1 MELYNKFRAVPEEAK
16 KTIGGGRLKGFTD
29 INPMWRIKMLTE
41 AFGMCGEGWYYTVT
55 DKRLEKGANGEIA
68 AFVDINL
75 FVKLKKKCKYNAI
88 NEQGETVETIA
99 DCEEWSM
106 PIFGTGGSSFV
117 ANEKSGAFTSDEC
130 FKMALTDALSIA
142 CKSLGMGADVYFEKD
157 RTKYDQQ
164 ADRTPAKPQP
174 EVPKPEPL
182 TDMETVQIA
191 LSEMTTAKE
200 VADYWRA
207 NKEMQGNQAFVKLVT
222 EKGKKLKA
230 NENK

>member
-16 KTIGGGRLKGFTD
+16 KPIKGGRLSGFTD

-41 AFGMCGEGWYYTVT
+41 QYGPSGIGWYTEILE
-55 DKRLEKGANGEIA
+55 KKLEKGANGEIA
-68 AFVDINL
+68 AFMDINL
-75 FVKLKKKCKYNAI
+75 FVRN
-88 NEQGETVETIA
+88 G
-99 DCEEWSM
+99 EEWSKG
-106 PIFGTGGSSFV
+106 IFGTGGSTFV
-117 ANEKSGAFTSDEC
+117 ANEKAGLYTSDEC
-130 FKMALTDALSIA
+130 FKMAYTDALSVA

-164 ADRTPAKPQP
+164 ADRTTAKTQP
-174 EVPKPEPL
+174 EEPKPEPL

>member
-16 KTIGGGRLKGFTD
+16 KQIGGGRLKGFTD

-41 AFGMCGEGWYYTVT
+41 QFGPCGIGWYTEVLE
-55 DKRLEKGANGEIA
+55 KKLEKGANGEIA
-68 AFVDINL
+68 AFMDINL
-75 FVKLKKKCKYNAI
+75 FVKN
-88 NEQGETVETIA
+88 G
-99 DCEEWSM
+99 EEWSKG
-106 PIFGTGGSSFV
+106 IFGTGGSTFV
-117 ANEKSGAFTSDEC
+117 ANEKAGLYTSDEC
-130 FKMALTDALSIA
+130 FKMAYTDALSVA

-164 ADRTPAKPQP
+164 ADRTPAPQP
-174 EVPKPEPL
+174 ATPTEPKPEPL